1 VWRGRGGNQQV
12 GRIVSLADSTVFDSE
27 PRAAQRV
34 DHLGYRTE
42 VKAVPG
48 ERHPGHRIWV
58 SHSDDDPTR
67 ASGHASELGERRLQ
81 LGDEVDGIDGKD
93 AVQCAIGEGQLPQ
106 RIAAEIPG
114 FEAVTGLGTRED
126 PC

>member
-1 VWRGRGGNQQV
+1 M
-12 GRIVSLADSTVFDSE
+12 SLADSTVFDSE
-27 PRAAQRV
+27 PRAVQRV

-42 VKAVPG
+42 VKAVPR
-48 ERHPGHRIWV
+48 ERHPGHRIRV
-58 SHSDDDPTR
+58 GQSDDDPPR
-67 ASGHASELGERRLQ
+67 ASDHPSELGECRVQ
-81 LGDEVDGIDGKD
+81 LSDEVDGIDGKD